1 MAVSHTEFPTTTKAR
16 SASGRMETV
25 SQLAVRLSRASTA
38 KLWNVYDAIDWP
50 EQLDSGSW
58 SMPPELV
65 SLFGTESWERLDE
78 EGRKRLC
85 FYELV
90 NFFSL
95 TLHGERPL
103 VQGLCNQMYAR
114 QNTPITQYIH
124 HFLDEENKH
133 MVMFGEFCNRYAG
146 KVYPQKKLAFSKEY
160 VKGEE
165 DVTFFIKVLIVEE
178 LGDYYNVAI
187 ARDERV
193 DPLVREVNKIHHRDE
208 ARHIIFGKRLLKELF
223 EEHSPRWTAAT
234 LEGVR
239 SWLGNY
245 LRSSWTDFYNP
256 SMYRDAGVPDAYEAR
271 QAALASD
278 CCREHRVRVSQKLVD
293 YLLETGILLEAPAL

>member
-1 MAVSHTEFPTTTKAR
+1 MSHAAFPTATEAR
-16 SASGRMETV
+16 SASRGLE
-25 SQLAVRLSRASTA
+25 SASELAVRLSRASVA

-50 EQLDSGSW
+50 ERLDPGRW

-65 SLFGTESWERLDE
+65 SLFGTESWEQLDE
-78 EGRKRLC
+78 EGQKRLS

-114 QNTPITQYIH
+114 QNTPITRYIH

-146 KVYPQKKLAFSKEY
+146 KVYAQKKVSLPKDYA
-160 VKGEE
+160 KGEE

-193 DPLVREVNKIHHRDE
+193 HPLVREINKLHHRDE
-208 ARHIIFGKRLLKELF
+208 ARHIVFGKRLLKELF
-223 EEHSPRWTAAT
+223 DEHSPRWTAAT

-245 LRSSWTDFYNP
+245 LRSSWADFYNP

-271 QAALASD
+271 QAALSAE
-278 CCREHRVRVSQKLVD
+278 CCREHRGRVSQKLVD
-293 YLLETGILLEAPAL
+293 YLLETGILLEAPTL